1 LLEARGKTSRGS
13 TQETKAARAAKV
25 AGLKLAQAVEGID
38 PLPSKAAVLVKFSRR
53 FLDGWTMSDW
63 KTKQKPTTAM
73 AGGF

>member
-1 LLEARGKTSRGS
+1 M
-13 TQETKAARAAKV
+13 
-25 AGLKLAQAVEGID
+25 AGLKVAQAVEGID
-38 PLPSKAAVLVKFSRR
+38 PLPSKAAVLVEFSRR